1 MKNEKVPL
9 SWVIGRSA
17 YIYERCDKMK
27 KFMLGSLFTLLVNYC
42 VGSTIL
48 LYKNYYKGSDKKC
61 SN

>member
-1 MKNEKVPL
+1 
-9 SWVIGRSA
+9 
-17 YIYERCDKMK
+17 MK

-48 LYKNYYKGSDKKC
+48 LYKNYYKGSDKRVR